1 MKLNKNNIYYGGVR
15 RKLRESNKTKTSVD
29 SFNEFINIV
38 GINSK
43 LTNATLLIGINYNYP
58 NNLNREIDV
67 LQPDFC
73 WSENSTNS
81 TNSTNSSK
89 DQWYQLLFPFSI
101 NIIRLTD
108 DFFNPLV
115 AIDFVE
121 DSNKIDQVF
130 PYFQNNPILNKFSL
144 IVFDSSTSKFLFP
157 NIKNFITH
165 PSFISYLYYY
175 FLQEKGELYIDLY
188 FSSGSLSIFEASEKE
203 LKQLEIII
211 ENRNRV
217 NDMKED
223 DEIFG
228 QKFIYIYYN
237 KSIQIKRTIVEKHI
251 SQNNIEYSIPEP
263 NKDIIQQNN
272 IEYLR
277 RNLINSGIEYF
288 PNEDGES
295 SIREEEKNRT
305 IYLQTY
311 YPIKKTNFPIGPFIK
326 ITKTSDLRFSQNN
339 ISSFRK
345 VFDSIYNDLLIHKRN
360 PRTFPKDLQYLN
372 CIFI

>member
-1 MKLNKNNIYYGGVR
+1 M
-15 RKLRESNKTKTSVD
+15 
-29 SFNEFINIV
+29 
-38 GINSK
+38 
-43 LTNATLLIGINYNYP
+43 
-58 NNLNREIDV
+58 
-67 LQPDFC
+67 
-73 WSENSTNS
+73 
-81 TNSTNSSK
+81 
-89 DQWYQLLFPFSI
+89 FPFSI
-101 NIIRLTD
+101 KVIRLTD
-108 DFFNPLV
+108 DFFYPLV
-115 AIDFVE
+115 TIDFVE
-121 DSNKIDQVF
+121 DSNNIDQVF

-157 NIKNFITH
+157 NIKKFITH

-175 FLQEKGELYIDLY
+175 FLQKNGELYIDLY
-188 FSSGSLSIFEASEKE
+188 FSSSSLSIFEASEEK
-203 LKQLEIII
+203 LKQLERII
-211 ENRNRV
+211 ENRKLV

-237 KSIQIKRTIVEKHI
+237 KIIQVKRTIEEKYI

-295 SIREEEKNRT
+295 SIREEEKNRN

-311 YPIKKTNFPIGPFIK
+311 YPIKKTNFPIGSFIK

-360 PRTFPKDLQYLN
+360 PRTFPKDLQNLN

>member
-15 RKLRESNKTKTSVD
+15 RKLRETNKTSVD

-81 TNSTNSSK
+81 SK

-108 DFFNPLV
+108 DFFYPLV

-157 NIKNFITH
+157 NIMKFITH

-175 FLQEKGELYIDLY
+175 FLQTNGELYIDLY
-188 FSSGSLSIFEASEKE
+188 FSSSSLSIFEASEENLTK
-203 LKQLEIII
+203 LKRII
-211 ENRNRV
+211 ENRKLV
-217 NDMKED
+217 NDMKEN

-237 KSIQIKRTIVEKHI
+237 KLIQVKGKIVEKHI
-251 SQNNIEYSIPEP
+251 FNNNINKIEYTIPEP

-360 PRTFPKDLQYLN
+360 PRTFPKDLQNLN